1 MRMSTIIKIVWYW
14 MRILPVEE
22 GKPMSEMT
30 ARLGTMEQASFHP
43 SKHSNA
49 CCRVTEVC
57 TWWERWQVPY
67 SCVLA
72 LFQFALRVCG
82 LALMDW
88 VMERDAFIFGWPSKF
103 SVAFSKDLHSRQVI
117 SYLWMPFFTILHSVR
132 WKLTN
137 PLTGSRVLVCK
148 TTFIGLFSS
157 RFPFPLVCTTA
168 QHPWRVLLTWLNKCP
183 LRMQGAK

>member
-1 MRMSTIIKIVWYW
+1 
-14 MRILPVEE
+14 
-22 GKPMSEMT
+22 MSEMT

-43 SKHSNA
+43 SKHSNS

-72 LFQFALRVCG
+72 LFQFALCVCGLG

-103 SVAFSKDLHSRQVI
+103 SVAFRQWLGRQLI
-117 SYLWMPFFTILHSVR
+117 SYNTVLWMHAFLEFTMPYVE
-132 WKLTN
+132 KLTK
-137 PLTGSRVLVCK
+137 PLTDSRVLVR
-148 TTFIGLFSS
+148 TTFIWLFSS
-157 RFPFPLVCTTA
+157 SLSFPFPLVCTTA
-168 QHPWRVLLTWLNKCP
+168 QHPVRVLPTWLDKSP
-183 LRMQGAK
+183 LPVQGVK

>member
-1 MRMSTIIKIVWYW
+1 MSVIIKIVWYW

-43 SKHSNA
+43 SKHSNS

-72 LFQFALRVCG
+72 LFQFALCVCGLG

-103 SVAFSKDLHSRQVI
+103 SVAFRHWFGRQFI
-117 SYLWMPFFTILHSVR
+117 SYLWMPFFRIYHTVR
-132 WKLTN
+132 WKLTK
-137 PLTGSRVLVCK
+137 PLTGSRVLVCT

-168 QHPWRVLLTWLNKCP
+168 QHPWRVLLTRLNKFRLP
-183 LRMQGAK
+183 IQGAK